1 MHTDYASL
9 FVHNNVKFNSPKIP
23 QAPNVGT
30 LAIVIHIASGEL
42 PK

>member
-9 FVHNNVKFNSPKIP
+9 FVRNNVKFNLPKIP
-23 QAPNVGT
+23 QEHNVGT

>member
-9 FVHNNVKFNSPKIP
+9 FVHNNVKCNSPKIP
-23 QAPNVGT
+23 QEHNVVT

>member
-1 MHTDYASL
+1 MHTYYASL
-9 FVHNNVKFNSPKIP
+9 FVHHNVKFNSPKIP
-23 QAPNVGT
+23 QEHNVGT

>member
-1 MHTDYASL
+1 MHTNYASL
-9 FVHNNVKFNSPKIP
+9 FVHHNVKFNSPKIP
-23 QAPNVGT
+23 QEHNVGT

>member
-23 QAPNVGT
+23 QEHDVGT
-30 LAIVIHIASGEL
+30 LAIVIHIASREL

>member
-9 FVHNNVKFNSPKIP
+9 FVHINVKFNSPKIP
-23 QAPNVGT
+23 QEHNVGT

>member
-9 FVHNNVKFNSPKIP
+9 FVHYNVKFNWPKIP
-23 QAPNVGT
+23 QGHNVGT
-30 LAIVIHIASGEL
+30 LAIVMHIESEEP

>member
-9 FVHNNVKFNSPKIP
+9 FVHHNVKFNSPKMP
-23 QAPNVGT
+23 QEHNVGT
-30 LAIVIHIASGEL
+30 LAIVIHIASEEP

>member
-23 QAPNVGT
+23 QEHDVGT

>member
-9 FVHNNVKFNSPKIP
+9 FVHHNVKFNSPKIP
-23 QAPNVGT
+23 QEHNVRT

>member
-9 FVHNNVKFNSPKIP
+9 FVYNNVKFNSPKIP
-23 QAPNVGT
+23 QEHDVGT